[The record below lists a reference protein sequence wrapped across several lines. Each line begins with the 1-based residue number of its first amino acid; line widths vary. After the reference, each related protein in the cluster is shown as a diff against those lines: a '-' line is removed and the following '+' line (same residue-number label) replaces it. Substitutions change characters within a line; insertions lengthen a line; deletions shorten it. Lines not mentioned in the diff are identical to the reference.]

1 MASAFAKMAMKR
13 GGKMAMKR
21 GGKMAMKRG
30 GKFAKRQGKAMVRDM
45 KRNAKA
51 EFERMKAQG
60 RGQMQQMAAQGQ
72 AAMMQQAQAARA
84 AAMQQAQAARAAA
97 QGRMPMNAISFGT
110 TNLNQA
116 QRMVANRMG
125 AMAIG
130 RQGGNPVM
138 VGPQGGSFRLNPM
151 GQRMPM
157 LPGGY

>member
-1 MASAFAKMAMKR
+1 MASVLA
-13 GGKMAMKR
+13 KMAMKR

-30 GKFAKRQGKAMVRDM
+30 GKFAKSQGKAMMRDM

-51 EFERMKAQG
+51 EFERMKARG

-72 AAMMQQAQAARA
+72 AAMMQQAQAAQA
-84 AAMQQAQAARAAA
+84 AAMQRAQAAQAAA
-97 QGRMPMNAISFGT
+97 MQRAQAAAGQMPMNAISFGT

-138 VGPQGGSFRLNPM
+138 IGPQGGSFRLSSM

-157 LPGGY
+157 LPTR

>member
-1 MASAFAKMAMKR
+1 MASALAKMAMKR
-13 GGKMAMKR
+13 GGKMAI
-21 GGKMAMKRG
+21 KRG
-30 GKFAKRQGKAMVRDM
+30 GKFAKSQGKAMVRDM

-72 AAMMQQAQAARA
+72 AAMMQQAQAAQA
-84 AAMQQAQAARAAA
+84 AAMQRAQAAAG
-97 QGRMPMNAISFGT
+97 QMPMNAISFGT

-138 VGPQGGSFRLNPM
+138 IGPQGGSFRLSSM

-157 LPGGY
+157 LPTR

>member
-1 MASAFAKMAMKR
+1 MISRNYIKLY
-13 GGKMAMKR
+13 
-21 GGKMAMKRG
+21 
-30 GKFAKRQGKAMVRDM
+30 GKFAKRQGKSMMRDM

-60 RGQMQQMAAQGQ
+60 RGQMQQMAAQG
-72 AAMMQQAQAARA
+72 RA

-125 AMAIG
+125 AMAVG

-157 LPGGY
+157 LPRGY

>member
-1 MASAFAKMAMKR
+1 MASVLA
-13 GGKMAMKR
+13 KMAMKR

-30 GKFAKRQGKAMVRDM
+30 GKFAKSQGKAMMRDM

-51 EFERMKAQG
+51 EFERMKARG

-72 AAMMQQAQAARA
+72 AAMMQQAQAAQA
-84 AAMQQAQAARAAA
+84 AAMQRAQAAAG
-97 QGRMPMNAISFGT
+97 QMPMNAISFGT

-138 VGPQGGSFRLNPM
+138 IGPQGGSFRLSSM

-157 LPGGY
+157 LPTR

>member
-1 MASAFAKMAMKR
+1 MASALA
-13 GGKMAMKR
+13 KMAMKR

-30 GKFAKRQGKAMVRDM
+30 GKFAKSQGKAMVRDM
-45 KRNAKA
+45 KRNAKD

-60 RGQMQQMAAQGQ
+60 RGQMQQMAAQ
-72 AAMMQQAQAARA
+72 AQA
-84 AAMQQAQAARAAA
+84 AAMQQAQAAQAAAMQQAQAAQAAA

-138 VGPQGGSFRLNPM
+138 VGPQGGNFRLNPM

>member
-21 GGKMAMKRG
+21 GA
-30 GKFAKRQGKAMVRDM
+30 KFAKRQGKSMMRDM
-45 KRNAKA
+45 KRDAEA
-51 EFERMKAQG
+51 EFKRMKAQG
-60 RGQMQQMAAQGQ
+60 RGQMQQMAAQS
-72 AAMMQQAQAARA
+72 RA

>member
-1 MASAFAKMAMKR
+1 MAPAFAKMAKR
-13 GGKMAMKR
+13 R
-21 GGKMAMKRG
+21 
-30 GKFAKRQGKAMVRDM
+30 GKAR
-45 KRNAKA
+45 
-51 EFERMKAQG
+51 G
-60 RGQMQQMAAQGQ
+60 RGQMQRMAARS
-72 AAMMQQAQAARA
+72 RA
-84 AAMQQAQAARAAA
+84 AAMRQAQAARAAA

-157 LPGGY
+157 LPRGY

>member
-1 MASAFAKMAMKR
+1 MTYNNMASALA
-13 GGKMAMKR
+13 KMAMKR

-30 GKFAKRQGKAMVRDM
+30 GKFAKRQGKAMMRDM

-60 RGQMQQMAAQGQ
+60 RGQMQQMAAQ
-72 AAMMQQAQAARA
+72 AQA
-84 AAMQQAQAARAAA
+84 AAMQQAQAAQAAA

-138 VGPQGGSFRLNPM
+138 VGPQGGNFRLNPM

>member
-1 MASAFAKMAMKR
+1 MASALA
-13 GGKMAMKR
+13 KMAMKR

-30 GKFAKRQGKAMVRDM
+30 GKFAKSQGKAMVRDM
-45 KRNAKA
+45 KRNAKD

-60 RGQMQQMAAQGQ
+60 RGQMQQMAAQ
-72 AAMMQQAQAARA
+72 AQA
-84 AAMQQAQAARAAA
+84 AAMQQAQAAQAAA

-138 VGPQGGSFRLNPM
+138 VGPQGGNFRLNPM

>member
-1 MASAFAKMAMKR
+1 MASVLA
-13 GGKMAMKR
+13 KMAMKR

-30 GKFAKRQGKAMVRDM
+30 GKFAKSQGKAMMREM

-51 EFERMKAQG
+51 EFERMKARG

-72 AAMMQQAQAARA
+72 AAMMQQAQAAQA
-84 AAMQQAQAARAAA
+84 AAMQRAQAAAG
-97 QGRMPMNAISFGT
+97 QMPMNAISFGT

-138 VGPQGGSFRLNPM
+138 IGPQGGSFRLSNM

-157 LPGGY
+157 LPTR

>member
-1 MASAFAKMAMKR
+1 MASALA
-13 GGKMAMKR
+13 KMAMKR

-30 GKFAKRQGKAMVRDM
+30 GKFAKRQGKAMMRDM

-60 RGQMQQMAAQGQ
+60 RGQMQQMAAQ
-72 AAMMQQAQAARA
+72 AQA
-84 AAMQQAQAARAAA
+84 AAMQQAQAAQAAA

-138 VGPQGGSFRLNPM
+138 VGPQGGNFRLNPM

>member
-1 MASAFAKMAMKR
+1 MAPAFAKMAKR
-13 GGKMAMKR
+13 R
-21 GGKMAMKRG
+21 
-30 GKFAKRQGKAMVRDM
+30 GKAR
-45 KRNAKA
+45 
-51 EFERMKAQG
+51 G
-60 RGQMQQMAAQGQ
+60 RGQMQRMAARSRA
-72 AAMMQQAQAARA
+72 AAMRQAQAARA
-84 AAMQQAQAARAAA
+84 AAMRQAQAARAAA

-157 LPGGY
+157 LPRGY